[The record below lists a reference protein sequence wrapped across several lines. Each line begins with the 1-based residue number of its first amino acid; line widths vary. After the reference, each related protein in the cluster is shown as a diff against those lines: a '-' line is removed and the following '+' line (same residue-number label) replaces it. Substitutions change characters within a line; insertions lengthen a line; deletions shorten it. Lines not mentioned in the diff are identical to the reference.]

1 MDSYTVKPR
10 KTRDGFNLESDA
22 LSHGFLWYVTT
33 DSAIGFAQW
42 HSRVKGGEIALF
54 NEKNEVIQTERFAPG
69 DFAY

>member
-10 KTRDGFNLESDA
+10 KIRDGFNLESDA

-42 HSRVKGGEIALF
+42 HSRVKGGRVDVL
-54 NEKNEVIQTERFAPG
+54 NEAGEVIKTETFRPG